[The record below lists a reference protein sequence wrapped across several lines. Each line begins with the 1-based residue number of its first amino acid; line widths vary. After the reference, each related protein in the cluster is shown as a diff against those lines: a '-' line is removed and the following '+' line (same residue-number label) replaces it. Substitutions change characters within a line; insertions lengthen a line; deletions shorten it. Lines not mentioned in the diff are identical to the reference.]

1 MAWCGVRGEPSRV
14 PQNHS
19 MGSTDHGG
27 DQPVTLADCL
37 RIDKPQI
44 PFAIVC
50 SGGAQNAAL
59 FHVNHNGMDGA
70 LMAPWVHSH
79 ASDDLRAG
87 LGTLLNQGRTD
98 SGADQ

>member
-1 MAWCGVRGEPSRV
+1 MRV

-19 MGSTDHGG
+19 MGSTDHGS

-44 PFAIVC
+44 TLTIVC
-50 SGGAQNAAL
+50 SGGAQDAAL

-70 LMAPWVHSH
+70 LVTAGIHAHAP
-79 ASDDLRAG
+79 DNLRAG
-87 LGTLLNQGRTD
+87 LGTLLDQGAAD
-98 SGADQ
+98 GGADQ